1 MKEKYDYDDSLTSD
15 TSPTRWDIKGTF
27 EMNVRL
33 TNKLWALL
41 KQQNT
46 QDLDAII
53 ANGDYLQT
61 WRWIEEKLLSL

>member
-1 MKEKYDYDDSLTSD
+1 MTSD

-33 TNKLWALL
+33 TNRLWALL
-41 KQQNT
+41 KQQDT
-46 QDLDAII
+46 KELDAII
-53 ANGDYLQT
+53 AKGDYLRT